1 MQEMV
6 KSKRDGNSVP
16 AARNSL
22 VYQGCYYVAYTFR
35 SIDLSLQYVF
45 FFCVCVLS
53 LALSFML
60 WAFSSQA
67 KFCQACLAGST
78 QLYAESLQQSELK
91 AVCISQKGHKT
102 PHRTLGDSQTCMPT
116 RALRDIAV
124 LLVAMTAASLVN
136 MNFLYT

>member
-1 MQEMV
+1 MAILCQLQEILWFIKAVIMW
-6 KSKRDGNSVP
+6 
-16 AARNSL
+16 L
-22 VYQGCYYVAYTFR
+22 
-35 SIDLSLQYVF
+35 ILSGVLIYLYNMCSF
-45 FFCVCVLS
+45 FVCVLS

-124 LLVAMTAASLVN
+124 SLVAMTAASLVN